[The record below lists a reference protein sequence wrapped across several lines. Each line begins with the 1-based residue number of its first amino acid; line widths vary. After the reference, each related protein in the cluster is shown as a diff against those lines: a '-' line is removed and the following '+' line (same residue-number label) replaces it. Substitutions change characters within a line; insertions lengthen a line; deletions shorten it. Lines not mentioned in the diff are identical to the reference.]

1 MKGGVTRESKA
12 KNSCEDHEK
21 FDRTHKLGQRDIKD
35 ETTIVCYQH
44 YRLLQFLAG
53 ITAFAVTAVPLAS
66 CSSTDIAQQRRL
78 AELIVLLWNERLHV
92 PILSAFC
99 RHHN

>member
-44 YRLLQFLAG
+44 SLAISCWDHCICCDCCPSSKLLKY
-53 ITAFAVTAVPLAS
+53 
-66 CSSTDIAQQRRL
+66 
-78 AELIVLLWNERLHV
+78 
-92 PILSAFC
+92 
-99 RHHN
+99 